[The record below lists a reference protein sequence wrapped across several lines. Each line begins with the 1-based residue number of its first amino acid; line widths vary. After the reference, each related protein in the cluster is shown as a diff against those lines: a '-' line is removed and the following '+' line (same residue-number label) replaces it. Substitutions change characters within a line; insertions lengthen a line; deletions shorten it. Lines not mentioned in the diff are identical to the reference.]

1 MISKRYKHNVKD
13 QGRTIKLCLNDLS
26 STAKKHSIEH
36 SIPTTLGS
44 QRSPYNNKENST
56 EMQTNNWG
64 IVRGTGIA
72 ADEPLV
78 WELGI
83 VGTGSK
89 VGRVGLATSAE
100 GAAVGALAG
109 RIFNHSL

>member
-1 MISKRYKHNVKD
+1 
-13 QGRTIKLCLNDLS
+13 
-26 STAKKHSIEH
+26 
-36 SIPTTLGS
+36 
-44 QRSPYNNKENST
+44 
-56 EMQTNNWG
+56 MQTNIWG

-83 VGTGSK
+83 VGTGAE
-89 VGRVGLATSAE
+89 VGRGRVGRTMSAE

-109 RIFNHSL
+109 RIFNHSS